1 MRSTITKLWAH
12 LAWADETLLDALRAG
27 SIPEAAVRE
36 YAHILGAE
44 EVWLARLEHRPSRT
58 PVWPSLP
65 LDEVKTP
72 VWPDLPFEQVASLAA
87 ALRQDYR
94 GFLERLDDRALER
107 VVAYTNTAGKSFEN
121 SIQDILLHVALHGQ
135 YHRGK
140 VNLLLRQGGHPPAP
154 TDYIAY
160 IRGVPA
166 ARTDPVRPS

>member
-1 MRSTITKLWAH
+1 MLSPIAKLWAH
-12 LAWADETLLDALRAG
+12 LAWADGILLDALRAG
-27 SIPEAAVRE
+27 PSPDAAVRE
-36 YAHILGAE
+36 YGHILGAE
-44 EVWLARLEHRPSRT
+44 EVWLARLEQRPSRT
-58 PVWPSLP
+58 PVWPEFP
-65 LDEVKTP
+65 LDQLE
-72 VWPDLPFEQVASLAA
+72 SLAG
-87 ALRQDYR
+87 LLHQDYR

-140 VNLLLRQGGHPPAP
+140 VNLILRQEGHTPAP

-166 ARTDPVRPS
+166 ARTDPGTPR

>member
-12 LAWADETLLDALRAG
+12 LAWADETLLEALRAG

-44 EVWLARLEHRPSRT
+44 EVWLARLEHRPSR
-58 PVWPSLP
+58 
-65 LDEVKTP
+65 TP